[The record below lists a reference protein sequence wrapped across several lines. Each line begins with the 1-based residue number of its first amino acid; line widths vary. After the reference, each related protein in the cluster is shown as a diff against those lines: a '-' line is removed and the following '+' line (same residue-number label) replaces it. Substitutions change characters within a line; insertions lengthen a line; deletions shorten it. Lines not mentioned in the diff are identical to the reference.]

1 MVSPGYLDKDPNR
14 SETKINAPSNFGCDE
29 TADPSVDRRPD
40 CGLIKGA
47 IREGEDMRETDGKE
61 PNSSSVMSAS
71 GSRGWSDSRRG
82 MSGRSQ
88 GGAKLLLYLGLCHL
102 GLGAMVLA
110 FSFTSMAF
118 TSSAR
123 VRQSCPFWAGF
134 FVVASG
140 IVGLISWRRPLT
152 LVVSLFMLLSAVCV
166 ILSLAGSMLSCQN
179 AQMVKSLLT
188 CQVENGLCVC
198 CAPTHSCSINEE
210 ESLVLYLNADCH
222 SVRHQLKDLLFSA
235 CGLSILSTI
244 ICTLS
249 TVTCSIHIFSLD
261 LVHLLAPHRS
271 RSVNPECTTPQ
282 DAFLTNIMDF
292 EEFVPPIPPPP
303 YYPPEYTCSSETD
316 AQSITYN
323 GSMESPV
330 PLYPTDCPPPYELVM
345 GQRAASQATVFDSHG
360 NEQAG
365 ERVTFTGFSGEASMD
380 SGSLLMSEII
390 DIPDDSSPSEDSC
403 LAGLGVR
410 ATGERGDAGEGVEY
424 VSFRGT
430 SPQAPGSPLVGP
442 VARPIYRGER
452 SNSCSSPST
461 DTATYRSPVLRRQ
474 AMLASSCSQLE
485 NLGGATSNQNSIPE
499 IQVRPSTPLR
509 RCSATADPPTSSSS
523 SVNQQGGQ
531 GNWVPLPLSRRG
543 RGRERRESDGPM
555 PLVRSYSEPG
565 LSSSTDTGDFS
576 GLSVGSKGVSVAG
589 SQTSTDTGPSSE
601 ACLLPRSSLV
611 VSSALPRKGSVKD
624 VAMGGTL
631 PLSKGPLSSPRN
643 LPKDCHRSLG
653 DLKVTRVLV
662 ARFLQR
668 SKRNLP
674 SSTDHTGNL
683 GQGQKKRGGT
693 EGNGVSHLPLEQVL
707 RSSWGSSRGPHPSN
721 PPHRGHHHSQSE
733 SHHNRRHSNRLTVM
747 EGIHLRSCGDLSSSS
762 SASLRRI
769 LTAPPPHGSSGALY
783 TESAL

>member
-1 MVSPGYLDKDPNR
+1 MPSPSD
-14 SETKINAPSNFGCDE
+14 
-29 TADPSVDRRPD
+29 
-40 CGLIKGA
+40 
-47 IREGEDMRETDGKE
+47 
-61 PNSSSVMSAS
+61 SSSVASAS

-82 MSGRSQ
+82 MSGRGP
-88 GGAKLLLYLGLCHL
+88 GGTRLLLYLGLCHL

-140 IVGLISWRRPLT
+140 IVGIISWRRPLT

-179 AQMVKSLLT
+179 AQMVKSMLT

-198 CAPTHSCSINEE
+198 CVPPHTCSITEE
-210 ESLVLYLNADCH
+210 ENLVLYLNADCH

-261 LVHLLAPHRS
+261 LVHLLAPHRT

-330 PLYPTDCPPPYELVM
+330 PLYPTDCPPPYEAVM
-345 GQRAASQATVFDSHG
+345 GQRVASQATMFDPHG
-360 NEQAG
+360 TELSG
-365 ERVTFTGFSGEASMD
+365 ERGNSTAFSGEVSMD
-380 SGSLLMSEII
+380 SGSLLMSEIV

-403 LAGLGVR
+403 LLEVGLRQV
-410 ATGERGDAGEGVEY
+410 GERGNRSVGEGGDGGDGGEY
-424 VSFRGT
+424 FNFC
-430 SPQAPGSPLVGP
+430 APPSQTPESPLAGGP
-442 VARPIYRGER
+442 RARRFLRGER

-461 DTATYRSPVLRRQ
+461 ATNTYRSPVLHRQ

-485 NLGGATSNQNSIPE
+485 AIGGATSQQRSSIPE
-499 IQVRPSTPLR
+499 IQVRPSTPSCQGVAPTSPVTPISSFSAANGQGSGQDSGQPQAHQPLYLR
-509 RCSATADPPTSSSS
+509 RRA
-523 SVNQQGGQ
+523 
-531 GNWVPLPLSRRG
+531 GN
-543 RGRERRESDGPM
+543 REKDREILKGDSEGLLR
-555 PLVRSYSEPG
+555 LVRSHSEPG
-565 LSSSTDTGDFS
+565 LSSSTDTVDFASGD
-576 GLSVGSKGVSVAG
+576 SK
-589 SQTSTDTGPSSE
+589 TSIHTGPSSE
-601 ACLLPRSSLV
+601 ACLLPRTLPP
-611 VSSALPRKGSVKD
+611 ATAFPRKGSMKSAATGVQVPTKPPP
-624 VAMGGTL
+624 TS
-631 PLSKGPLSSPRN
+631 PLR

-668 SKRNLP
+668 SKRNLAYA
-674 SSTDHTGNL
+674 SEHAGST
-683 GQGQKKRGGT
+683 GQGPKRRSGT
-693 EGNGVSHLPLEQVL
+693 ETAATNHVPLEQVL
-707 RSSWGSSRGPHPSN
+707 RTPWSTGRGQPNQQTHHPPH
-721 PPHRGHHHSQSE
+721 HRGHHHSHSD
-733 SHHNRRHSNRLTVM
+733 SRHNRHHNGRAQ
-747 EGIHLRSCGDLSSSS
+747 EEIHLRSCGDLSSSS
-762 SASLRRI
+762 TVSLRR
-769 LTAPPPHGSSGALY
+769 LVTPCPSHGSSGALY
-783 TESAL
+783 SESAL

>member
-1 MVSPGYLDKDPNR
+1 MPSPSD
-14 SETKINAPSNFGCDE
+14 
-29 TADPSVDRRPD
+29 
-40 CGLIKGA
+40 
-47 IREGEDMRETDGKE
+47 
-61 PNSSSVMSAS
+61 SSSVASAS

-82 MSGRSQ
+82 ISGRGP

-140 IVGLISWRRPLT
+140 IVGIISWRRPLT

-179 AQMVKSLLT
+179 AQMVKSMLT
-188 CQVENGLCVC
+188 CQVENGRCVC
-198 CAPTHSCSINEE
+198 CAPTEICSSKEDGT
-210 ESLVLYLNADCH
+210 LVLNRNSDCH

-323 GSMESPV
+323 GSMESPI
-330 PLYPTDCPPPYELVM
+330 PLYPTDCPPPYEAVM
-345 GQRAASQATVFDSHG
+345 GQRAASQATMFDQQGAELS
-360 NEQAG
+360 G
-365 ERVTFTGFSGEASMD
+365 ERATSTAFSGEVSMD
-380 SGSLLMSEII
+380 SGSLLMSEIV

-403 LAGLGVR
+403 LLEVGMRVQGGR
-410 ATGERGDAGEGVEY
+410 ASRTASEVSDGPDVGS
-424 VSFRGT
+424 VSFRGPRSQT
-430 SPQAPGSPLVGP
+430 PESPLAGGP
-442 VARPIYRGER
+442 RARRFLRGER

-461 DTATYRSPVLRRQ
+461 ATPTYRSPVLRRQ
-474 AMLASSCSQLE
+474 ALLARSCSQLGSME
-485 NLGGATSNQNSIPE
+485 GSDSQQKSPIPD
-499 IQVRPSTPLR
+499 IRVRPSTPLHQAVGHDAGEQ
-509 RCSATADPPTSSSS
+509 S
-523 SVNQQGGQ
+523 GGQ
-531 GNWVPLPLSRRG
+531 RQPLYLRRRAGKNNGRNDNGGVLRIMRSR
-543 RGRERRESDGPM
+543 
-555 PLVRSYSEPG
+555 SEPG
-565 LSSSTDTGDFS
+565 LSSSSGADFS
-576 GLSVGSKGVSVAG
+576 FGCSKASP
-589 SQTSTDTGPSSE
+589 DIGPSSE
-601 ACLLPRSSLV
+601 ALLLPRTALPPAT
-611 VSSALPRKGSVKD
+611 ALPRKDGIQPTDPGVQVPPKAPPVSPLR
-624 VAMGGTL
+624 L
-631 PLSKGPLSSPRN
+631 PREY
-643 LPKDCHRSLG
+643 HRSLG

-668 SKRNLP
+668 SKRNLAP
-674 SSTDHTGNL
+674 SSEHAGSTG
-683 GQGQKKRGGT
+683 QVPKRRAGAEGT
-693 EGNGVSHLPLEQVL
+693 ATNHLSLEQVW
-707 RSSWGSSRGPHPSN
+707 RAPWSTNRGQPN
-721 PPHRGHHHSQSE
+721 QQRTHHHSHSD
-733 SHHNRRHSNRLTVM
+733 SRHNRSHGARAP
-747 EGIHLRSCGDLSSSS
+747 EGIHLRSCGDLNSSSS
-762 SASLRRI
+762 LSVRR
-769 LTAPPPHGSSGALY
+769 LVSPHLQRGSSGALY
-783 TESAL
+783 SESAL